1 MATLG
6 WYSGGMTVTEKPI
19 PTPDQMLL
27 DRVQWVVDSINAL
40 TGKAHPEDTQNTASL
55 LASMVADD
63 LEAIAGTVRRRW
75 VRCA

>member
-1 MATLG
+1 MATPER
-6 WYSGGMTVTEKPI
+6 YTEGMTTTQQLI

-27 DRVQWVVDSINAL
+27 ERVEWVVGSINAL
-40 TGKAHPEDTQNTASL
+40 LAERDPKDTQDTITV

-75 VRCA
+75 VR

>member
-1 MATLG
+1 
-6 WYSGGMTVTEKPI
+6 MTTTEKPI

-27 DRVQWVVDSINAL
+27 DRVEWVVGSINAL
-40 TGKAHPEDTQNTASL
+40 LAERDPRDTQDTITV

-75 VRCA
+75 VQ